1 MKATFLSC
9 AAILVL
15 SASGCA
21 EKVEDRPLNASECRE
36 LTTLEL
42 DLSIQAGRIPNI
54 DAAKK
59 EKLLTRATQ
68 DCLATGQYTTTYLAC
83 VKTSKSTDEWQK
95 CGSLVQAAK

>member
-1 MKATFLSC
+1 MKAILLSC
-9 AAILVL
+9 AALFVL

-21 EKVEDRPLNASECRE
+21 EKVEDRPLNAGECRE

-42 DLSIQAGRIPNI
+42 DLSIQAGRVPNI

-59 EKLLTRATQ
+59 EKFVTRATQ
-68 DCLATGQYTTTYLAC
+68 DCLATGQFTTAYLAC
-83 VKTSKSTDEWQK
+83 VKASKSTDEWEK